1 MHFCGIIKHTYL
13 KLRVSIILNCSA
25 TWTRLARINSKSG
38 SLWPPFSFHV
48 DLEMLADLSKKT
60 LKMALPVDSIIMFP
74 EGTLF
79 QGNDLKFRNKFSKQ
93 SIAESLRLW
102 SKVISH
108 FVSKYSFEY
117 FSPHD
122 SKLREDNVSTAMSVS
137 GHISHLPAMNI
148 EQNY

>member
-1 MHFCGIIKHTYL
+1 
-13 KLRVSIILNCSA
+13 
-25 TWTRLARINSKSG
+25 
-38 SLWPPFSFHV
+38 
-48 DLEMLADLSKKT
+48 
-60 LKMALPVDSIIMFP
+60 MALPVDSIIMFP

-79 QGNDLKFRNKFSKQ
+79 QGNDLKLRNKFSKQ

-117 FSPHD
+117 LSPHD
-122 SKLREDNVSTAMSVS
+122 SKLHEDNYVSTTMSVS
-137 GHISHLPAMNI
+137 GHISHLPATNI